1 MKQPPQSKEYMKDA
15 RVDILDKVAL
25 ESVLSRLAPEER
37 EIIELWIWQ
46 DMNFDEIGEV
56 IGKKYRGRAL
66 TGSAIRYH
74 KNRILK
80 RMSQMMG
87 DRA

>member
-1 MKQPPQSKEYMKDA
+1 MKHPSQSKEYMRDA

-25 ESVLSRLAPEER
+25 EAVLSRLAPEER
-37 EIIELWIWQ
+37 EIIELWIWH
-46 DMNFDEIGEV
+46 DMNFDEIGDI
-56 IGKKYRGRAL
+56 IGKKYRGRPL

-80 RMSQMMG
+80 RMNQMMG